1 MRCMNP
7 LVTCLW
13 ICGVTI
19 ALTWI
24 ASLVTREYS
33 WVDRIWS
40 ISPVIYVW
48 VFAAAT
54 GMTDARL
61 VLMACLVTAW
71 GARLTYNFARKGGY
85 ARGGEDY
92 RWAALRK
99 RMSPALYQVFNL
111 LFISIYQ
118 NALILGIT
126 LPAWT
131 VYAASPRA
139 PLGIWDILIAVLFL
153 ALLTGE
159 TIADQQQWNFHQWKK
174 SESAAGRTPSPTFL
188 TTGLFRYSRHPNFF
202 FEQSQWWAF
211 YLFTIAATGS
221 VFHWTLLF
229 PVLLSLLFVGSTVFT
244 EAISKQRHPEYVD
257 YQAGTSAIVPWF
269 PRRHQP
275 TTETA

>member
-54 GMTDARL
+54 GMSDARL

-71 GARLTYNFARKGGY
+71 GARLTFNFARKGGY

-131 VYAASPRA
+131 VYAASPRT

-153 ALLTGE
+153 ALLAGE

-174 SESAAGRTPSPTFL
+174 TESAAGRTPSPTFL

-211 YLFTIAATGS
+211 YLFAIVATGS

>member
-48 VFAAAT
+48 VFAAAS

-71 GARLTYNFARKGGY
+71 GARLTFNFARKGGY

-131 VYAASPRA
+131 VYAASPRT

-153 ALLTGE
+153 ALLAGE
-159 TIADQQQWNFHQWKK
+159 TIADQQQWNFHQWKNK
-174 SESAAGRTPSPTFL
+174 ESAAGRTPSPTFL

-211 YLFTIAATGS
+211 YLFAIVATGS

>member
-159 TIADQQQWNFHQWKK
+159 TIADQQQWNFHQWKNK
-174 SESAAGRTPSPTFL
+174 ESAAGRTPSPTFL

-211 YLFTIAATGS
+211 YLFAIVATGS

>member
-54 GMTDARL
+54 GMSDARL

-71 GARLTYNFARKGGY
+71 GARLTFNFARKGGY

-131 VYAASPRA
+131 VYAASPRT

-174 SESAAGRTPSPTFL
+174 TESAAGRTPSPTFL

-211 YLFTIAATGS
+211 YLFAIVATGS

>member
-48 VFAAAT
+48 VFAAAS

-71 GARLTYNFARKGGY
+71 GARLTFNFARKGGY

-131 VYAASPRA
+131 VYAASPRT

-153 ALLTGE
+153 ALLAGE

-174 SESAAGRTPSPTFL
+174 TESAAGRTPSPTFL

-211 YLFTIAATGS
+211 YLFAIVATGS

>member
-1 MRCMNP
+1 MNP

-48 VFAAAT
+48 VFAAAS

-71 GARLTYNFARKGGY
+71 GARLTFNFARKGGY

-131 VYAASPRA
+131 VYAASPRT

-153 ALLTGE
+153 ALLAGE

-174 SESAAGRTPSPTFL
+174 TESAAARTPSPTFL

-211 YLFTIAATGS
+211 YLFAIVATGS